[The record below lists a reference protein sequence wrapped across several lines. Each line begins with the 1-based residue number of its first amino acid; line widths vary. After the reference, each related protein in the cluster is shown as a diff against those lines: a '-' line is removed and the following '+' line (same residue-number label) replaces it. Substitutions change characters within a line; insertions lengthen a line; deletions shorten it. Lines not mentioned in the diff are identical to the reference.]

1 MESKEIYK
9 ETERL
14 SLSKGQKAV
23 LEVLAKGF
31 NRKEAAKLLK
41 IKESTLN
48 NHIARARVTN
58 FCENYEELLRRY
70 RFWDLLN

>member
-1 MESKEIYK
+1 MKSKEIYK

-41 IKESTLN
+41 IKEYTLN